1 MIIDRNNLKY
11 RQSTLAVIVNNDNKI
26 LLTQK
31 KNYQENEWDFP
42 GGGIEKNETDYQ
54 TILRELKEE
63 LGTDKFLI
71 IKKSSRLDKY
81 EWTDEDIEKK
91 IIEKGKSFRGQQRS
105 QFLVK
110 FLGTTS
116 DIVTQQDELKK
127 VIWVKVKDSFKY
139 FIFPNQLIHSQ
150 ELLKEF
156 GLL

>member
-1 MIIDRNNLKY
+1 MIINRNNLKY

-42 GGGIEKNETDYQ
+42 GGGIEKNETDDQ

-71 IKKSSRLDKY
+71 IKKSTRRDKY
-81 EWTDEDIEKK
+81 EWTDKEIEEK
-91 IIEKGKSFRGQQRS
+91 ILKKGKSFRGQERS

-110 FLGTTS
+110 FRGTTS
-116 DIVTQQDELKK
+116 DINIQQDELKK
-127 VIWVKVKDSFKY
+127 VKWVKAKDSFKY
-139 FIFPNQLIHSQ
+139 FIFPNQLIRSQ